1 MELLSVNKSYFELQR
16 LHYRPDTLSLLNS
29 LCSMHIQEKPSSEPA
44 SDLLAKHIPHLCALP
59 DLTLQKDA
67 PSSSEPLRI
76 GVLLSGG
83 QAPGGH
89 NVVIG
94 LFEGLRAFNKET
106 KLFGFIKGPLGLIRG
121 LYKDLDISVIY
132 DYYNAGGFDML
143 SSSREKI
150 KTKEQKSA
158 ILATVKKMKLHGLLI
173 VGGDNSN
180 TDTAM
185 LAEYFIEHNCP
196 TAVIGVPKTIDGD
209 LKNAWIE
216 TPLGFH
222 TSCRTYSEMIGN
234 LEKDVLSTRKYHHFV
249 KLMGEQASHSTLECS
264 LQTLP
269 NITLIGE
276 EVAVQHASLQSL
288 SLSIAQGLIE
298 RFHRGKD
305 YSTILIPEG
314 LIKQIPDTKRLI
326 QELNTLIAEG
336 QFSVHNLDQQLS
348 PMAIET
354 FSSLPENIRD
364 QLLLDRD
371 SYGNIRVSKIAIEEL
386 LASLV
391 SKEISKLEPT
401 MSFSPVTHFLGYESR
416 ASFPSNFDSNYGLA
430 LGIAASLFLVRGKT
444 GYMVTIGNLAEAYT
458 EWTIAATPLYKMMHL
473 EKRFNQET
481 PVIKTDSVSPDA
493 PMAKYL
499 HKMKEICLLED
510 SYRFPGPLQYF
521 EEQALV
527 DQRPLTLLW
536 EKGKL
541 SENNATKF

>member
-16 LHYRPDTLSLLNS
+16 LHYRPATFELLDSLRS
-29 LCSMHIQEKPSSEPA
+29 LHIQASPSSEPA
-44 SDLLAKHIPHLCALP
+44 PHSLARHIPHLCSLP
-59 DLTLQKDA
+59 DITLHKGEA
-67 PSSSEPLRI
+67 SSSLPLRI

-209 LKNAWIE
+209 LKNSWIE

-234 LEKDVLSTRKYHHFV
+234 LEKDILSTRKYHHFV
-249 KLMGEQASHSTLECS
+249 KLMGEQASHSTLECG
-264 LQTLP
+264 LQALP

-276 EVAVQHASLQSL
+276 EIAIRHTSLRSL
-288 SLSIAQGLIE
+288 SHSIAKGLIE
-298 RFHRGKD
+298 RFHKD
-305 YSTILIPEG
+305 KNYSTILIPEG
-314 LIKQIPDTKRLI
+314 LIKQIPDTKQLI
-326 QELNTLIAEG
+326 HELNALIAEG
-336 QFSVHNLDQQLS
+336 HFSVHDFDQRLS
-348 PMAIET
+348 PTAMTT

-371 SYGNIRVSKIAIEEL
+371 SYGNVRVSKIAVEEL

-391 SKEISKLEPT
+391 RDEIAKLEPS
-401 MSFSPVTHFLGYESR
+401 MPFSPVTHFLGYESR

-444 GYMVTIGNLAEAYT
+444 GYMVTIGNLAEEYAH
-458 EWTIAATPLYKMMHL
+458 WTIAATPLYKMMHL
-473 EKRFNQET
+473 EKRFNEET
-481 PVIKTDSVSPDA
+481 PVIKTDSVSPYS
-493 PMAKYL
+493 PMVQYL
-499 HKMKEICLLED
+499 HKMKGACLLED
-510 SYRFPGPLQYF
+510 MYRFPGPLQYF

-536 EKGKL
+536 EKGIL
-541 SENNATKF
+541 SEQNASRL

>member
-16 LHYRPDTLSLLNS
+16 LHYRPVTLALLDN
-29 LCSMHIQEKPSSEPA
+29 LCSLHIKESASSEPNPG
-44 SDLLAKHIPHLCALP
+44 LLAKHIPHLCALP
-59 DLTLQKDA
+59 NLTIQKGDR
-67 PSSSEPLRI
+67 SSSEPLRI

-143 SSSREKI
+143 SSSKEKI

-158 ILATVKKMKLHGLLI
+158 ILSTVKKMKLHGLLI

-209 LKNAWIE
+209 LKNSWIE

-234 LEKDVLSTRKYHHFV
+234 LEKDILSTRKYHHFV
-249 KLMGEQASHSTLECS
+249 KLMGEQASHSTLECG
-264 LQTLP
+264 LQALP

-276 EVAVQHASLQSL
+276 EVAIHHTSLRSL
-288 SLSIAQGLIE
+288 SHHIARGLIK
-298 RFHRGKD
+298 RFRKD
-305 YSTILIPEG
+305 KNYSTILIPEG
-314 LIKQIPDTKRLI
+314 LIKQIPDTKLLI
-326 QELNTLIAEG
+326 HELNALIAEG
-336 QFSVHNLDQQLS
+336 QFSVNHFDQQLS
-348 PMAIET
+348 PMALQT
-354 FSSLPENIRD
+354 FSSLPENIRE

-371 SYGNIRVSKIAIEEL
+371 SYGNVRVSKIAIEEL

-391 SKEISKLEPT
+391 SDEIAKLEPT
-401 MSFSPVTHFLGYESR
+401 MPFAPVTHFLGYESR

-444 GYMVTIGNLAEAYT
+444 GYMVTIGNLAEEYAH
-458 EWTIAATPLYKMMHL
+458 WTIAATPLYKMMHL
-473 EKRFNQET
+473 EKRFNEET
-481 PVIKTDSVSPDA
+481 PVIKTDSVSPHS
-493 PMAKYL
+493 PMVQYL
-499 HKMKEICLLED
+499 HKIKEACLLED
-510 SYRFPGPLQYF
+510 LYRFPGPLQYF
-521 EEQALV
+521 EEQALI

-536 EKGKL
+536 EKGAL
-541 SENNATKF
+541 SENNANRL

>member
-16 LHYRPDTLSLLNS
+16 LHYRPETLALLDG
-29 LCSMHIQEKPSSEPA
+29 LCSLHVQESTSSDAAPSSLVER
-44 SDLLAKHIPHLCALP
+44 IPHLCSLP
-59 DLTLQKDA
+59 DLIIRKGEFS
-67 PSSSEPLRI
+67 PSIPLRI

-143 SSSREKI
+143 SSSKEKI
-150 KTKEQKSA
+150 KTKEQKST

-180 TDTAM
+180 TDAAM

-196 TAVIGVPKTIDGD
+196 TAVIGVPKTIDGV

-234 LEKDVLSTRKYHHFV
+234 LEKDILSTRKYHHFV
-249 KLMGEQASHSTLECS
+249 KLMGEQASHSTLECG
-264 LQTLP
+264 LQTFP

-276 EVAVQHASLQSL
+276 EVAIEHPSLQSL
-288 SLSIAQGLIE
+288 SYSIAKGLVE
-298 RFHRGKD
+298 RFRND
-305 YSTILIPEG
+305 RNYSTILIPEG
-314 LIKQIPDTKRLI
+314 LIKQIPDMKQLI
-326 QELNTLIAEG
+326 QELNILIAKG
-336 QFSVHNLDQQLS
+336 LFSVSNFDQHLS
-348 PMAIET
+348 QKALQT
-354 FSSLPENIRD
+354 FSSLPENVRD
-364 QLLLDRD
+364 QLLFNRD
-371 SYGNIRVSKIAIEEL
+371 SYGNIHVSKIAIEEL
-386 LASLV
+386 LVSLV
-391 SKEISKLEPT
+391 RDEIARLEPT
-401 MSFSPVTHFLGYESR
+401 MLFSPVTHFLGYESR

-444 GYMVTIGNLAEAYT
+444 GYMVTIGNLAEEYT
-458 EWTIAATPLYKMMHL
+458 QWTMAATPLYKMMHI
-473 EKRFNQET
+473 EKRFNEET
-481 PVIKTDSVSPDA
+481 PVIKTDSVSPNSA
-493 PMAKYL
+493 AVQYL
-499 HKMKEICLLED
+499 HIKREVCLLKD

-521 EEQALV
+521 QEQALV

-536 EKGKL
+536 EKNKL
-541 SENNATKF
+541 SEENADKL